1 MHVFNNNKPLY
12 MQLKEVIE
20 LSILN
25 DLLKPE
31 EAVPS
36 IRILAKDY
44 QINPLTVTAAIDALV
59 VDGIL
64 FTRRGIGTFVSSN
77 AKMRIKEQ
85 QLENFKNSELIA
97 TLLKAKSL
105 GMVLQEVE
113 NIVNNV
119 YGGKK

>member
-1 MHVFNNNKPLY
+1 